1 MNKNKL
7 ELVDEGSYY
16 RGFKTWLDSSNSTY
30 DLKDEYQMNEMW
42 LKFADEVGI
51 YLGRILENE
60 KIIAE
65 IIDSDSWKEAKKFY
79 SIMSFKASNIEENL
93 S

>member
-1 MNKNKL
+1 MKKNKI
-7 ELVDEGSYY
+7 ELIDQDSYY
-16 RGFKTWLDSSNSTY
+16 RGFKNWLDSSNSTY
-30 DLKDEYQMNEMW
+30 DLKDEFQMNEMW

-51 YLGRILENE
+51 YLGKVLENE

-79 SIMSFKASNIEENL
+79 SIMAFKTASVEESL
-93 S
+93 V